1 MTPCQTPRTSS
12 CSSTSL
18 NHGNERKK
26 MPPICIGGIV
36 ASNQASMMSRAPEVL
51 VTTAPHMPV
60 VMAVV
65 AAETCAEMITQRG
78 GDLVEHGNR
87 LSRHGKGDESEC
99 EGRTGPGER
108 TIEFVGWLHDGCWLW
123 LEVTRDPVRSRK
135 VRASTSLWG
144 VYSRRIAQRGGAS
157 ASRGRARK
165 ERLSGNF

>member
-18 NHGNERKK
+18 NHGDERKK

-51 VTTAPHMPV
+51 VASAPHMPV
-60 VMAVV
+60 MMAVV

-87 LSRHGKGDESEC
+87 LSRHGKGDEGEC
-99 EGRTGPGER
+99 EGRTRPGER
-108 TIEFVGWLHDGCWLW
+108 TIELVGWFHDGCWLW
-123 LEVTRDPVRSRK
+123 LKVTRRGVAKSGLRRAC
-135 VRASTSLWG
+135 RASIHAGLQS
-144 VYSRRIAQRGGAS
+144 AAEQAPAGGDGKKGEAV
-157 ASRGRARK
+157 G
-165 ERLSGNF
+165 E